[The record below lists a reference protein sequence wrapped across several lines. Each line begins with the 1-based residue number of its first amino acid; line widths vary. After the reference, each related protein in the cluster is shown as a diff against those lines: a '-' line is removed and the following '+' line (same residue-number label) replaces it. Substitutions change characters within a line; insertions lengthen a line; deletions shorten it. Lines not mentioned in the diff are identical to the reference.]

1 MMLEKLFKILKLPE
15 EVCRYKDYCTAF
27 DLKNPECNEEYSD
40 QKIKCYN
47 SKDID
52 LK

>member
-1 MMLEKLFKILKLPE
+1 MLEKLIKILKLPE
-15 EVCRYKDYCTAF
+15 EVCRYKDNCLNY
-27 DLKNPECNEEYSD
+27 DPNNPECKEEYSD
-40 QKIKCYN
+40 RKEFCYN